1 MKKQLSA
8 IKYPALLIGF
18 GLFSIVSCIDDIE
31 NEGEPITN
39 DFRVLKTQYENRT
52 VSGTVSNFD
61 LQGQLD
67 FVFSHGI
74 NKDAFEAALT
84 ITPVV
89 AQQLVYDAT
98 NSLVTVGFGSPLDYE
113 TDYVLSLTQGAYGA
127 NGETMQAD
135 YQIIFSTKAFV
146 PPVISLSIDKNILY
160 EGNQATVTATL
171 SESVLV
177 DVSFDLITSGTSQNE
192 IDYTIDNTSFVIP
205 AGESTATATLTI
217 LVDGDTESTE
227 QLTLT
232 LENAV
237 NGTIPLDGA
246 LNIEVNDVPPAL
258 ELKGVMELEDYILSS
273 TGRVRAVHLKVLE
286 DITDLSIYGIEVA
299 TNGADPYPANP
310 IDYIFP
316 EVSASQGDNI
326 LIVRDDD
333 FTNAEAFFEGYFSD
347 FTVFQTTIMS
357 QNGDDAILLYKNQ
370 TAIESFGQPGTDGT
384 GLYWEYTNSWAY
396 KLGNEWI
403 YPGPNSVVF
412 AGTGTATTV
421 DAKYPFCNPLE
432 LKGVT
437 ALLFDV
443 TASTSTNRGKSHH
456 LRINR
461 DIEDLSKFGLGVASN
476 GRDTDNV
483 EFTFPSISVKEG
495 EQILIARIPDAMAE
509 YYGTQCFNKFNYIY
523 IDSFASQN
531 GDDVVELFGN
541 VNGGFGDIIERLGVI
556 GVDGT
561 GESWEYTGSWAHK
574 GDNGIWSYG
583 GVGCTNNDTVT
594 TSNSTSSCPYPLCN

>member
-52 VSGTVSNFD
+52 VSGIVSNFD
-61 LQGQLD
+61 PQGQLD

-98 NSLVTVGFGSPLDYE
+98 NSFVTVGFDSPLDYE

-177 DVSFDLITSGTSQNE
+177 DVSFDLITSGTSQNG

-258 ELKGVMELEDYILSS
+258 ELKGVMELDDYILSS

-316 EVSASQGDNI
+316 EVSASQGENI
-326 LIVRDDD
+326 LLVRDDD

-347 FTVFQTTIMS
+347 FTVFQTTKMS
-357 QNGDDAILLYKNQ
+357 QTGDDAILLYKNQ

>member
-192 IDYTIDNTSFVIP
+192 IDYTIDNTSLVIP

>member
-52 VSGTVSNFD
+52 VSGIVSNFD
-61 LQGQLD
+61 PQGQLD

-98 NSLVTVGFGSPLDYE
+98 NSFVTVGFDSPLDYE

-177 DVSFDLITSGTSQNE
+177 DVSFDLITSGTSQNG

-258 ELKGVMELEDYILSS
+258 ELKGVMELDDYILST

-326 LIVRDDD
+326 LLVRDDD

-347 FTVFQTTIMS
+347 FTVFQTTKMS
-357 QNGDDAILLYKNQ
+357 QTGDDAILLYKNQ

>member
-1 MKKQLSA
+1 
-8 IKYPALLIGF
+8 
-18 GLFSIVSCIDDIE
+18 
-31 NEGEPITN
+31 
-39 DFRVLKTQYENRT
+39 
-52 VSGTVSNFD
+52 
-61 LQGQLD
+61 
-67 FVFSHGI
+67 
-74 NKDAFEAALT
+74 
-84 ITPVV
+84 
-89 AQQLVYDAT
+89 
-98 NSLVTVGFGSPLDYE
+98 
-113 TDYVLSLTQGAYGA
+113 
-127 NGETMQAD
+127 
-135 YQIIFSTKAFV
+135 
-146 PPVISLSIDKNILY
+146 
-160 EGNQATVTATL
+160 
-171 SESVLV
+171 
-177 DVSFDLITSGTSQNE
+177 
-192 IDYTIDNTSFVIP
+192 
-205 AGESTATATLTI
+205 
-217 LVDGDTESTE
+217 
-227 QLTLT
+227 
-232 LENAV
+232 
-237 NGTIPLDGA
+237 
-246 LNIEVNDVPPAL
+246 
-258 ELKGVMELEDYILSS
+258 
-273 TGRVRAVHLKVLE
+273 
-286 DITDLSIYGIEVA
+286 
-299 TNGADPYPANP
+299 
-310 IDYIFP
+310 
-316 EVSASQGDNI
+316 
-326 LIVRDDD
+326 
-333 FTNAEAFFEGYFSD
+333 
-347 FTVFQTTIMS
+347 MS
-357 QNGDDAILLYKNQ
+357 QTGDDAILLYKNQ

>member
-52 VSGTVSNFD
+52 VSGIVSNFD
-61 LQGQLD
+61 PQGQLD

-98 NSLVTVGFGSPLDYE
+98 NSLVTVGFDSPLDYE

-177 DVSFDLITSGTSQNE
+177 DVSFDLITSGTSQNG

-258 ELKGVMELEDYILSS
+258 ELKGVMELDDYILSS

-316 EVSASQGDNI
+316 EVSASQGENI
-326 LIVRDDD
+326 LLVRDDHLQS
-333 FTNAEAFFEGYFSD
+333 AEAFFEGYFFD
-347 FTVFQTTIMS
+347 FTDFQITKMS
-357 QNGDDAILLYKNQ
+357 QTGGYSILLDKTQ
-370 TAIESFGQPGTDGT
+370 T
-384 GLYWEYTNSWAY
+384 
-396 KLGNEWI
+396 
-403 YPGPNSVVF
+403 
-412 AGTGTATTV
+412 
-421 DAKYPFCNPLE
+421 
-432 LKGVT
+432 
-437 ALLFDV
+437 
-443 TASTSTNRGKSHH
+443 
-456 LRINR
+456 
-461 DIEDLSKFGLGVASN
+461 
-476 GRDTDNV
+476 
-483 EFTFPSISVKEG
+483 SI
-495 EQILIARIPDAMAE
+495 
-509 YYGTQCFNKFNYIY
+509 
-523 IDSFASQN
+523 
-531 GDDVVELFGN
+531 
-541 VNGGFGDIIERLGVI
+541 
-556 GVDGT
+556 
-561 GESWEYTGSWAHK
+561 
-574 GDNGIWSYG
+574 
-583 GVGCTNNDTVT
+583 
-594 TSNSTSSCPYPLCN
+594 

>member
-1 MKKQLSA
+1 MYKRQ
-8 IKYPALLIGF
+8 
-18 GLFSIVSCIDDIE
+18 
-31 NEGEPITN
+31 
-39 DFRVLKTQYENRT
+39 
-52 VSGTVSNFD
+52 
-61 LQGQLD
+61 
-67 FVFSHGI
+67 
-74 NKDAFEAALT
+74 
-84 ITPVV
+84 
-89 AQQLVYDAT
+89 T

-113 TDYVLSLTQGAYGA
+113 TDYVLSLTQGTYGA

-258 ELKGVMELEDYILSS
+258 ELKGVMELDDYILSS
-273 TGRVRAVHLKVLE
+273 TGQVRAVHLKVLE
-286 DITDLSIYGIEVA
+286 DITDLSVYGIEVA

-347 FTVFQTTIMS
+347 FTVFQTTILS

>member
-31 NEGEPITN
+31 NKGEPITN

-61 LQGQLD
+61 PQGQLD

-98 NSLVTVGFGSPLDYE
+98 NSFVTVGFDSPLDYE

-177 DVSFDLITSGTSQNE
+177 DVSFDLITSGTSQNG

-205 AGESTATATLTI
+205 AGESTATTTLTI

-316 EVSASQGDNI
+316 EVSASQGENI
-326 LIVRDDD
+326 LLVRDDD

-347 FTVFQTTIMS
+347 FTVFQTTKMS

>member
-61 LQGQLD
+61 PLGQLD

-98 NSLVTVGFGSPLDYE
+98 NSLVTVGFDSPLDYE

-177 DVSFDLITSGTSQNE
+177 DVSFDLITSGTSQNG

-258 ELKGVMELEDYILSS
+258 ELKGVMELDDYILSS

-316 EVSASQGDNI
+316 EVSVSQGENI
-326 LIVRDDD
+326 LLVRDDD

-347 FTVFQTTIMS
+347 FTVFQTTKMS
-357 QNGDDAILLYKNQ
+357 QTGDDAILLYKNQ

>member
-52 VSGTVSNFD
+52 VSGIVSNFD
-61 LQGQLD
+61 PQGQLD

-98 NSLVTVGFGSPLDYE
+98 NSLVTVGFDSPLDYE

-177 DVSFDLITSGTSQNE
+177 DVSFDLITSGTSQNG

-258 ELKGVMELEDYILSS
+258 ELKGVMELDDYILSS

-316 EVSASQGDNI
+316 EVSVSQGENI
-326 LIVRDDD
+326 LLVRDDD

-347 FTVFQTTIMS
+347 FTVFQTTKMS
-357 QNGDDAILLYKNQ
+357 QTGDDAILLYKNQ

>member
-192 IDYTIDNTSFVIP
+192 IDYTIDNTSLVIP

-357 QNGDDAILLYKNQ
+357 QNGDDAIVLYKNQ

>member
-52 VSGTVSNFD
+52 VSGIVSNFD
-61 LQGQLD
+61 PQGQLD

-98 NSLVTVGFGSPLDYE
+98 NSLVTVGFDSPLDYE

-177 DVSFDLITSGTSQNE
+177 DVSFDLITSGTSQNG

-258 ELKGVMELEDYILSS
+258 ELKGVMELDDYILSS

-326 LIVRDDD
+326 LLVRDDD

-347 FTVFQTTIMS
+347 FTVFQTTKMS
-357 QNGDDAILLYKNQ
+357 QTGDDAILLYKNQ

>member
-52 VSGTVSNFD
+52 VSGIVSNFD
-61 LQGQLD
+61 PQGQLD

-98 NSLVTVGFGSPLDYE
+98 NSFVTVGFDSPLDYE

-177 DVSFDLITSGTSQNE
+177 DVSFDLITSGTSQNG

-237 NGTIPLDGA
+237 NGTIPSDGA

-258 ELKGVMELEDYILSS
+258 ELKGVMELDDYILST

-316 EVSASQGDNI
+316 EVSASQGENI
-326 LIVRDDD
+326 LLVRDDD

-347 FTVFQTTIMS
+347 FTVFQTTKMS
-357 QNGDDAILLYKNQ
+357 QTGDDAILLYKNQ

>member
-1 MKKQLSA
+1 M
-8 IKYPALLIGF
+8 LIGF

>member
-74 NKDAFEAALT
+74 NKEAFEAALT

-192 IDYTIDNTSFVIP
+192 IDYTIDNTSLVIP

-258 ELKGVMELEDYILSS
+258 ELKGVMELDDYILSS

-357 QNGDDAILLYKNQ
+357 QNGDDAIVLYKNQ

>member
-74 NKDAFEAALT
+74 NKEAFEAALT

>member
-52 VSGTVSNFD
+52 VSGIVSNFD
-61 LQGQLD
+61 PQGQLD

-98 NSLVTVGFGSPLDYE
+98 NSFVTVGFDRPLDYE

-177 DVSFDLITSGTSQNE
+177 DVSFDLITSGTSQNG

-237 NGTIPLDGA
+237 NGTIPSDGA

-258 ELKGVMELEDYILSS
+258 ELKGVMELDDYILST

-326 LIVRDDD
+326 LLVRDDD

-347 FTVFQTTIMS
+347 FTVFQTTKMS
-357 QNGDDAILLYKNQ
+357 QTGDDAILLYKNQ

>member
-1 MKKQLSA
+1 M
-8 IKYPALLIGF
+8 LIGF

-52 VSGTVSNFD
+52 VSGIVSNFD
-61 LQGQLD
+61 PQGQLD

-98 NSLVTVGFGSPLDYE
+98 NSFVTVGFDSPLDYE

-177 DVSFDLITSGTSQNE
+177 DVSFDLITSGTSQNG

-258 ELKGVMELEDYILSS
+258 ELKGVMELDDYILST

-326 LIVRDDD
+326 LLVRDDD

-347 FTVFQTTIMS
+347 FTVFQTTKMS
-357 QNGDDAILLYKNQ
+357 QTGDDAILLYKNQ

>member
-1 MKKQLSA
+1 
-8 IKYPALLIGF
+8 
-18 GLFSIVSCIDDIE
+18 
-31 NEGEPITN
+31 
-39 DFRVLKTQYENRT
+39 
-52 VSGTVSNFD
+52 
-61 LQGQLD
+61 
-67 FVFSHGI
+67 
-74 NKDAFEAALT
+74 
-84 ITPVV
+84 
-89 AQQLVYDAT
+89 
-98 NSLVTVGFGSPLDYE
+98 
-113 TDYVLSLTQGAYGA
+113 
-127 NGETMQAD
+127 
-135 YQIIFSTKAFV
+135 
-146 PPVISLSIDKNILY
+146 
-160 EGNQATVTATL
+160 
-171 SESVLV
+171 
-177 DVSFDLITSGTSQNE
+177 
-192 IDYTIDNTSFVIP
+192 
-205 AGESTATATLTI
+205 
-217 LVDGDTESTE
+217 VDGDTESTE

-237 NGTIPLDGA
+237 NGTIPSDGA

-258 ELKGVMELEDYILSS
+258 ELKGVMELDDYISS
-273 TGRVRAVHLKVLE
+273 SSGQVRAVHLKVLE

-316 EVSASQGDNI
+316 VVSVSQGDNI
-326 LIVRDDD
+326 LLVRDDD

-347 FTVFQTTIMS
+347 FTVFQTTKMS

>member
-237 NGTIPLDGA
+237 NGTIPLDSA

-258 ELKGVMELEDYILSS
+258 ELKGVMELDEYILSS

>member
-52 VSGTVSNFD
+52 VSGIVSNFD
-61 LQGQLD
+61 PQGQLD

-98 NSLVTVGFGSPLDYE
+98 NSFVTVGFDSPLDYE

-146 PPVISLSIDKNILY
+146 PPLISLSIDKNILY

-177 DVSFDLITSGTSQNE
+177 DVSFDLITSGTSQNG

-237 NGTIPLDGA
+237 NGTIPSDGA

-258 ELKGVMELEDYILSS
+258 ELKGVMELDDYILST

-326 LIVRDDD
+326 LLVRDDD

-347 FTVFQTTIMS
+347 FTVFQTTKMS
-357 QNGDDAILLYKNQ
+357 QTGDDAILLYKNQ

>member
-52 VSGTVSNFD
+52 VSGIVSNFD
-61 LQGQLD
+61 PQGQLD

-98 NSLVTVGFGSPLDYE
+98 NSFVTVGFDSPLDYE

-177 DVSFDLITSGTSQNE
+177 DVSFDLITSGTSQNG

-237 NGTIPLDGA
+237 NGTIPSDGA

-258 ELKGVMELEDYILSS
+258 ELKGVMELDDYILST

-326 LIVRDDD
+326 LLVRDDD

-347 FTVFQTTIMS
+347 FTVFQTTKMS
-357 QNGDDAILLYKNQ
+357 QTGDDAILLYKNQ

>member
-52 VSGTVSNFD
+52 VSGIVSNFD
-61 LQGQLD
+61 PQGQLD

-98 NSLVTVGFGSPLDYE
+98 NSLVTVGFDSPLDYE

-258 ELKGVMELEDYILSS
+258 ELKGVMELDDYILSS

-326 LIVRDDD
+326 LLVRDDD

-347 FTVFQTTIMS
+347 FTVFQTTKMS
-357 QNGDDAILLYKNQ
+357 QTGDDAILLYKNQ